1 MRCAT
6 CTVFTKSLLFSS
18 HYFASVLSIIKKSMC
33 FSTLFLLLL
42 FVFSGNA
49 AQPVAAATTV
59 LPADRVVI
67 EKRKVV
73 IVRTGKFVRDFPS
86 RKRAVISY
94 PFIRSGASNAAAL
107 RKVRALLQVKNIFD
121 ISVAEY
127 RADTWL
133 DEFDYQVNYNRN
145 FILDIAFT
153 QNGMG
158 AYPDG
163 QTRNFAINLKT
174 GEVIKARDV
183 FKPEAL
189 KTLAEMIDRKLQAE
203 NEQTLKEMAQDSSV
217 TAEDRNYYREQ
228 LAPLKFEIK
237 NLDDLSINDKGI
249 TFLYDAGFPH
259 VIQALE
265 PNGRYIFSYAELRP
279 FIKPEGH
286 LGIFVR

>member
-1 MRCAT
+1 MRFLT
-6 CTVFTKSLLFSS
+6 LF
-18 HYFASVLSIIKKSMC
+18 FVLS
-33 FSTLFLLLL
+33 
-42 FVFSGNA
+42 FVFFGNA
-49 AQPVAAATTV
+49 AQPVAAATTI

-94 PFIRSGASNAAAL
+94 PFVRSGAGNAAAL
-107 RKVRALLQVKNIFD
+107 RKIRALLQVKNIFD

-133 DEFDYQVNYNRN
+133 DEFDYKVNYNKN

-163 QTRNFAINLKT
+163 QTRNFVINLKT

-183 FKPEAL
+183 FKADAL
-189 KTLAEMIDRKLQAE
+189 KTLAEMVNRKLQEE
-203 NEQTLKEMAQDSSV
+203 NEQTLNELKQDSSV
-217 TAEDRNYYREQ
+217 TDEDRNYYREQ
-228 LAPLKFEIK
+228 YAQLKFEIK
-237 NLDDLSINDKGI
+237 NLDDFSINDKGV

-265 PNGRYIFSYAELRP
+265 PNGQYFFSYAELRS
-279 FIKPEGH
+279 FIKPEGQ
-286 LGIFVR
+286 LGIFAR